1 MTAEQLSRLRRII
14 ETEINDIHAALDQWR
29 ACNGLDEN
37 GGQRVGETAVRMLH
51 QDWKHNTDR
60 RMQELLRLLGRME
73 EEDFGLCQECGED
86 ISLRRLELVPAT
98 AFCARCMA
106 RKEAGQIAV

>member
-14 ETEINDIHAALDQWR
+14 ETEISDIHSALEQWR

-37 GGQRVGETAVRMLH
+37 GGQRVEETAVRVLH

-60 RMQELLRLLGRME
+60 RMLELLRLLGRME
-73 EEDFGLCQECGED
+73 EEDFGVCQECGED
-86 ISLRRLELVPAT
+86 ISLRRLELVPTT

-106 RKEAGQIAV
+106 RKEAGRIAV